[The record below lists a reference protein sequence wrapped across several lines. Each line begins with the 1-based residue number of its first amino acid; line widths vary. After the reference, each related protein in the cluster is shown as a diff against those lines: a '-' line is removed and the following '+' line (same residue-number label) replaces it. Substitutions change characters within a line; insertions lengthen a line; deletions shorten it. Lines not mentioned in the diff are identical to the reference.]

1 MRAIAQNNI
10 DTRIIE
16 TLKKHPL
23 GLSTSQIA
31 SVADLNR
38 MTVSRHLEIL
48 KAKGFVDY
56 RPIGP
61 AKLWY
66 LSENYLE
73 ASYIIHEVE
82 RPHILKML
90 KDGESK
96 PIRKKL
102 GDFISLHLF
111 RLERMALILMSGA
124 DSIMYKIGQEI
135 AREVS
140 PEIIE
145 GDDPEEVFNGLSK
158 IFERLR
164 IGLLELESW
173 KSNNVRIRIYECV
186 SCSGMP
192 NIGKTVCYFEGGL
205 MAGTYETITKRPALA
220 IETKCWGTGYDY
232 CEFDIRLEK
241 AQS

>member
-16 TLKKHPL
+16 ILKRHPH
-23 GLSTSQIA
+23 GLSISQIA
-31 SVADLNR
+31 GLTGLNR

-73 ASYIIHEVE
+73 AKYIIHKTEK
-82 RPHILKML
+82 PYILSML
-90 KDGESK
+90 KSEKSE

-124 DSIMYKIGQEI
+124 DSIMFRIGQEI

-140 PEIIE
+140 PEIVE
-145 GDDPEEVFNGLSK
+145 SGSNEDVFDGLAK
-158 IFERLR
+158 IFEKLK
-164 IGLLELESW
+164 IGILELEGC
-173 KSNNVRIRIYECV
+173 KEDEIKIRIYECV

-205 MAGTYETITKRPALA
+205 MAGTYEIITKRPAFA
-220 IETKCWGTGYDY
+220 IETKCWGTGYEY
-232 CEFDIRLEK
+232 CEFDIQLDK
-241 AQS
+241 KL

>member
-1 MRAIAQNNI
+1 MRAVTQNNI
-10 DTRIIE
+10 DTRIVE
-16 TLKKHPL
+16 TLKKHPH

-31 SVADLNR
+31 NLTGLNR

-48 KAKGFVDY
+48 KARGFVDY

-73 ASYIIHEVE
+73 AKYIIHEAE
-82 RPHILKML
+82 KPYILRML
-90 KDGESK
+90 KSEESE
-96 PIRKKL
+96 PIRKRL

-124 DSIMYKIGQEI
+124 DSIMFRIGQEI

-140 PEIIE
+140 PEIVESGSNEDI
-145 GDDPEEVFNGLSK
+145 FNGLAK
-158 IFERLR
+158 IFEKLR
-164 IGLLELESW
+164 IGILELE
-173 KSNNVRIRIYECV
+173 KCRDDVVNIRIYECV

-205 MAGTYETITKRPALA
+205 MAGT
-220 IETKCWGTGYDY
+220 
-232 CEFDIRLEK
+232 
-241 AQS
+241 